1 MQNTRGIPNPCGAD
15 GEIRT
20 PDLPLTR
27 RPLYQLS
34 YTSGYVLLYAER
46 TVFICPSRPEGRPG
60 AMKGC
65 SDTINPAPAEG
76 SCPLCRHI
84 SPGSSPRR
92 SSAREPIGLVVLSGS
107 GLLRLPSGPSGGAQT
122 HDPMVPNHV
131 RYQLRYTRM
140 FVGISAHDGQGEH
153 YQRHCSQTQTQL
165 STHKCD
171 LRDDRLVTQ
180 PLDSSPSRIGGV
192 IFNGHFI
199 PYCDVVNITLAQV
212 LALKI
217 SSIRR
222 VVDCQ
227 QECLPIVG
235 VDADNSP
242 LRLFGKQN
250 WSQQYGGMTNDMK
263 YAGPGHEPKGLH
275 DKPSSLKRFVDSER
289 TDP

>member
-122 HDPMVPNHV
+122 HEPRGPKPRV
-131 RYQLRYTRM
+131 
-140 FVGISAHDGQGEH
+140 
-153 YQRHCSQTQTQL
+153 L
-165 STHKCD
+165 STELHPEICFFMTAVPSHKWGE
-171 LRDDRLVTQ
+171 RLCNLWASGPQ
-180 PLDSSPSRIGGV
+180 MQYN
-192 IFNGHFI
+192 IF
-199 PYCDVVNITLAQV
+199 
-212 LALKI
+212 
-217 SSIRR
+217 
-222 VVDCQ
+222 
-227 QECLPIVG
+227 
-235 VDADNSP
+235 
-242 LRLFGKQN
+242 
-250 WSQQYGGMTNDMK
+250 
-263 YAGPGHEPKGLH
+263 
-275 DKPSSLKRFVDSER
+275 
-289 TDP
+289 